1 MIDTAST
8 QAGPITILSQPQRSI
23 EAKPKQ
29 GHISYKAED
38 ITKVIFE
45 LLIGINGFL

>member
-1 MIDTAST
+1 VTDATST
-8 QAGPITILSQPQRSI
+8 QAGPINILSQPQRTI

-29 GHISYKAED
+29 GHISYKTED

-45 LLIGINGFL
+45 LLIGTNGFL